1 MLGDWTL
8 VKYYGMYECSV
19 ESESERDWMIVIM
32 LFEYRGGL
40 KVRYGLHNSFILI
53 FSYKA
58 KAFIF
63 LLCVLCECQSI

>member
-1 MLGDWTL
+1 M
-8 VKYYGMYECSV
+8 
-19 ESESERDWMIVIM
+19 ESESERDCMIVTM

-40 KVRYGLHNSFILI
+40 KVRYGLQNSFILI